1 MDGVLVLPC
10 PAEAIAM
17 LLAVQ
22 RTVIGVFITT
32 LFGGAL
38 LMTGVVDAVMAAASR
53 GGLLAPSPTAG

>member
-1 MDGVLVLPC
+1 
-10 PAEAIAM
+10 M